1 MLLSRR
7 RVVILV
13 PHYILIY
20 NTPHRKCFLLQI
32 IIIKEERNLDGVLF
46 IIISSLFYLKRRNFG
61 VRRGGFHVEYVRQ
74 CPSMLLGGCVRHS
87 TTGSGAKSNDWWVY
101 HKVFVHNETTIM
113 NTRNE
118 LSWQR
123 WREIHLSSP
132 FYSLSPISL
141 SSRSHNLKAGPHT

>member
-32 IIIKEERNLDGVLF
+32 IIKEGINLDGVLF

-87 TTGSGAKSNDWWVY
+87 TTGSGAKSND
-101 HKVFVHNETTIM
+101 
-113 NTRNE
+113 
-118 LSWQR
+118 
-123 WREIHLSSP
+123 
-132 FYSLSPISL
+132 
-141 SSRSHNLKAGPHT
+141 